1 MSSISG
7 VKPINNNSLSQT
19 NALKCKTVICTN
31 DISGNTIVGTP
42 SNYLKNITSNVQTQL
57 NSLLTYDT
65 NNTTTVNNLQTQIN
79 NIVATNSAGGTAPVI
94 TVGSTTTLAAGS
106 NASVVNSGTATN
118 QVLNFSIPQGIQGN
132 AGITPALSIGS
143 VANL

>member
-7 VKPINNNSLSQT
+7 IKSINNNSLSQT
-19 NALKCKTVICTN
+19 NALKCKTIICTS

-94 TVGSTTTLAAGS
+94 TVGSTTTVAPGT

-118 QVLNFSIPQGIQGN
+118 QVR
-132 AGITPALSIGS
+132 
-143 VANL
+143 